1 MEQLLE
7 NDQIRDLRQRGIVT
21 ESEVAILEGDLV
33 VAKNV
38 LSGERRLLG
47 KLNEIVRTS
56 NKRILKG

>member
-1 MEQLLE
+1 MEKLLE
-7 NDQIRDLRQRGIVT
+7 QDQIQALRNQGT
-21 ESEVAILEGDLV
+21 LNESEIAVLEGDLV

-47 KLNEIVRTS
+47 KVSEVVTS

>member
-1 MEQLLE
+1 METLLE
-7 NDQIRDLRQRGIVT
+7 QDQIQQLRTRGLVK

-47 KLNEIVRTS
+47 RVSEVIS
-56 NKRILKG
+56 SPNKRILKG